1 MTNEEKVYSLKIAGR
16 DYTIRSADAPE
27 HVRRLAVYT
36 DRKLT
41 EVLRSGFV
49 SREDGAVIAALSLS
63 EELLNAQD
71 EITRLRRE
79 LYLAMQAKNA
89 ESKSETAGE

>member
-41 EVLRSGFV
+41 EILRSGFV

-71 EITRLRRE
+71 EITRLRRD
-79 LYLAMQAKNA
+79 LYFAMQAKNA
-89 ESKSETAGE
+89 ASDTGADPK

>member
-41 EVLRSGFV
+41 EILRSGFV

-71 EITRLRRE
+71 EITRLRRD
-79 LYLAMQAKNA
+79 LYLAMQAKKTAPDA
-89 ESKSETAGE
+89 EADPK

>member
-41 EVLRSGFV
+41 EILRSGFV

-71 EITRLRRE
+71 EITRLRRD

-89 ESKSETAGE
+89 TSDTGADPK

>member
-41 EVLRSGFV
+41 EILRSGFV

-71 EITRLRRE
+71 EITRLRRD

-89 ESKSETAGE
+89 ASAAGADPK

>member
-41 EVLRSGFV
+41 EILRSGFV

-71 EITRLRRE
+71 EITRLRRQ

-89 ESKSETAGE
+89 APDTGADLK

>member
-16 DYTIRSADAPE
+16 DYTIRSADSPE

-41 EVLRSGFV
+41 EILRSGFV
-49 SREDGAVIAALSLS
+49 SREDGAVITALSLS

-71 EITRLRRE
+71 EITRLRRD
-79 LYLAMQAKNA
+79 LYLAMQAKN
-89 ESKSETAGE
+89 TAPGNGADPE